1 MHPFD
6 VAIVVLY
13 LGFIAGLGLY
23 FARRQNSTEAY
34 FLAGRN
40 IPGWVVGFSIM
51 GTICS
56 SATFI
61 GHPGNVFHDN
71 LYLLPAHL
79 VPLVVMLVIARRV
92 VTFYRHTV
100 RMTAYEY
107 LEQRFGYLARVYG
120 AGTFLLGR
128 TADVSVTYYFLAL
141 ATAYLTGWNVFAVI
155 IVLGAIT
162 VLYTVVG
169 GIEAV
174 VWTDVIQGIF
184 LVGGGLTCI
193 FLVLFGSAAAPGDV
207 ITAAWEGDKF
217 SIDRW
222 EWDFVQNNQ
231 WILIIGAAFLW
242 LQALISDQGNV
253 QRYLLARS
261 DEEAVRGATLG
272 VGACIPVWIIF
283 MVLGGL
289 LWGYYQVGSV
299 QIPAEVVAN
308 KDQIVPY
315 FIKTQFPIGLKG
327 LMLAALI
334 AAAMSSLDSDLNAMA
349 TVVVNDFYTR
359 LRPNAP
365 DRQQLW
371 VGKCTVVLL
380 GVASILLALQWTKIS
395 NPSLVEFFFS
405 MAMIVTGGILALFAL
420 GMLFKWTTATGANA
434 GIIACVLLTAWA
446 TLTHVELPSTGA
458 RILDLGRFNY
468 TWSPVL
474 IGVLGHLALV
484 TVGLS
489 ASAFQRR
496 IKRSADESEN

>member
-1 MHPFD
+1 MHSID

-13 LGFIAGLGLY
+13 LGCIAGLGLY
-23 FARRQNSTEAY
+23 FARRQRSTEDY

-40 IPGWVVGFSIM
+40 VPGWVVAFSIM

-71 LYLLPAHL
+71 LYLLPAHI
-79 VPLVVMLVIARRV
+79 VPLIVMLVIARRV
-92 VTFYRHTV
+92 VTFYRRTV

-120 AGTFLLGR
+120 AGTFLFSR
-128 TADVSVTYYFLAL
+128 VADVSVTYYFLAL
-141 ATAYLTGWNVFAVI
+141 ATAYLTGWNIFGVI
-155 IVLGAIT
+155 IVLGVIT
-162 VLYTVVG
+162 VVYTVVG

-174 VWTDVIQGIF
+174 VWTDVIQGVF
-184 LVGGGLTCI
+184 LVGGGLLCI
-193 FLVLFGSAAAPGDV
+193 FFILSGSGLASTDIVA
-207 ITAAWEGDKF
+207 AAWEGGKF

-222 EWDFVQNNQ
+222 EWDLSQNNQ
-231 WILIIGAAFLW
+231 WVLIIGATFLW
-242 LQALISDQGNV
+242 LQALVSDQNNV

-261 DEEAVRGATLG
+261 DEEAIRGATLG
-272 VGACIPVWIIF
+272 VGVCIPVWIIF

-289 LWGYYQVGSV
+289 LWSYYQIGPE
-299 QIPAEVVAN
+299 QIPTDVVEN

-315 FIKTQFPIGLKG
+315 FIKTQFPIGVKG

-349 TVVVNDFYTR
+349 TVVVNDFFAR
-359 LRPNAP
+359 IQPEASDQR
-365 DRQQLW
+365 QLW
-371 VGKCTVVLL
+371 VGKCSVVVL

-395 NPSLVEFFFS
+395 SPSLVEFFFAVS
-405 MAMIVTGGILALFAL
+405 MIVTGGILALFAL
-420 GMLFKWTTATGANA
+420 GMLFQWTTTTGAYA
-434 GIIACVLLTAWA
+434 GIVACMLFTSWA

-458 RILDLGRFNY
+458 RILDLGSFNY

-474 IGVLGHLALV
+474 IGVLGHLVLV

-489 ASAFQRR
+489 ASR
-496 IKRSADESEN
+496 ILGRTKR